1 MKKLKKLLL
10 ITGILLV
17 VLLLAVVLGVGF
29 FLDKIVKTGIETVG
43 PKVTQV
49 TMTVDD
55 VNISMFSGS
64 AKIKGFVIGNP
75 EGYKSPTAI
84 SVGLA
89 QVEVVPSSLM
99 SDKIIV
105 KNVVVDAPEITF
117 EGGLSGNNLT
127 KIQQNVNDFVAGLT
141 GGPATNPP
149 AATTPAKPA
158 GPGKKLE
165 VDHFLITNAKV
176 HGSIRLFAGKELPL
190 PSLPLPDIELKDL
203 GTGTNGITPG
213 ELVKQVFS
221 AITSSTLKAVGSA
234 ATDLGKGATDAVKDA
249 GKAAT
254 DGLNKLG
261 KGIGG
266 LFGK

>member
-10 ITGILLV
+10 ITGILVVVLIVAAVLV
-17 VLLLAVVLGVGF
+17 VGL

-49 TMTVDD
+49 TMKVDA
-55 VNISMFSGS
+55 VNISMLSGS

-75 EGYKSPTAI
+75 DGYKEPTAI

-89 QVEVVPSSLM
+89 EVQVVPSSLL

-105 KNVVVDAPEITF
+105 KNVQVDAPEITF

-127 KIQQNVNDFVAGLT
+127 KIQQNVNDFVTGLT
-141 GGPATNPP
+141 GGPSTN
-149 AATTPAKPA
+149 AAAATPAKPA

-176 HGSIRLFAGKELPL
+176 HGSIKLFAGKELPL

-213 ELVKQVFS
+213 ELVQQVMS
-221 AITSSTLKAVGSA
+221 AVTSSTLKAVGNA
-234 ATDLGKGATDAVKDA
+234 ATDLGKGATDAAKDA
-249 GKAAT
+249 GKAAAE
-254 DGLNKLG
+254 GLNKIG